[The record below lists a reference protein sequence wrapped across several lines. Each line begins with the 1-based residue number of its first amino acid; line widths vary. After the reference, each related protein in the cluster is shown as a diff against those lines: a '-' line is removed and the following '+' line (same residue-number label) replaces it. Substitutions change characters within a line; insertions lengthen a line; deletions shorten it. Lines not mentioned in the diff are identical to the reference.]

1 MAGRNSSGDGELKK
15 SVKAGEKRNS
25 KISWSPGKRS
35 VLPPGLNTSKASK
48 APIKPKARKSIG
60 S

>member
-15 SVKAGEKRNS
+15 SIKRGEKRNS
-25 KISWSPGKRS
+25 AISFSPGRRQAI
-35 VLPPGLNTSKASK
+35 PQGLGKSSKN
-48 APIKPKARKSIG
+48 PVKPKIRKSIG

>member
-15 SVKAGEKRNS
+15 SVKRVENRNS
-25 KISWSPGKRS
+25 STGWSPGRREAIPKS
-35 VLPPGLNTSKASK
+35 LGKSSKN
-48 APIKPKARKSIG
+48 PVKPKARKSIG